1 MKRALA
7 IVLIAV
13 MTAAVSGIN
22 DQSWARERQSTQAP
36 STDAHRDLI
45 RSRAL
50 ALPVDSPVEI
60 EPFMGRKYKAILLGV
75 QADAILIKVLSAND
89 VSTRV
94 VSLDEIKNIRKTTLT
109 RSQARL
115 ARNILIGLGIT
126 AAVLVGACA
135 IAVANLND
143 ISPLAP
149 SADDPRSDG
158 AAALP

>member
-13 MTAAVSGIN
+13 VTAAVSGIN
-22 DQSWARERQSTQAP
+22 DQSWARERQSAQAP
-36 STDAHRDLI
+36 DTDAHRDLV

-50 ALPVDSPVEI
+50 ALPADSPVEI
-60 EPFMGRKYKAILLGV
+60 EPLVGRKYKAILVGV
-75 QADAILIKVLSAND
+75 QSDAILIKLLSGND

-94 VSLDEIKNIRKTTLT
+94 VSFDEIKNIGKTKLT
-109 RSQARL
+109 RSQRHL

-126 AAVLVGACA
+126 VAVVVGACA
-135 IAVANLND
+135 IEANRND